1 MKVILYSTPT
11 CATCQALK
19 KVLDDNKIEYKDID
33 VSKSDRELS
42 KMVRISRGCIHF
54 EKNVRVIQIDK
65 NVVVGFN
72 KEVLDLL
79 NL

>member
-42 KMVRISRGCIHF
+42 KMVRISNQLSIP
-54 EKNVRVIQIDK
+54 VIQIDK